1 MSKENSHKA
10 EEFKGKAKAAAG
22 KATDDESLQAEGKA
36 DVVQAKGKEAGE
48 KAKDAARGVANSL
61 KDSPER

>member
-1 MSKENSHKA
+1 M
-10 EEFKGKAKAAAG
+10 
-22 KATDDESLQAEGKA
+22 TESLQAEGKA

-61 KDSPER
+61 KDSPES

>member
-1 MSKENSHKA
+1 MSNENSHKA

-22 KATDDESLQAEGKA
+22 KATDDESLQGEGKA
-36 DVVQAKGKEAGE
+36 DVAQAKGKQAGA
-48 KAKDAARGVANSL
+48 KAKDAVQGVANSL

>member
-1 MSKENSHKA
+1 MTNLSR
-10 EEFKGKAKAAAG
+10 
-22 KATDDESLQAEGKA
+22 QRGKA